1 MISQTIAI
9 YALIGSLFI
18 FMIMRIPVAISLIF
32 STLLTAVLLGDNIA
46 IIPIK
51 MVDGLNSFTLLA
63 VPFFILAGEI
73 MSIGGISRRLIDFA
87 NVFVGRMRGGLA
99 MVNILASMF
108 FGGISGSAVADTSS
122 IGSVLI
128 PMMKKVGYD
137 DDYSVNVTM
146 TASVQGVLIPPSH
159 NVIIYSMAA
168 GGLSVGSLFLAG
180 VIPGI
185 FLGLMIMIVS
195 YYMAIKRNYPKG
207 EKISLKDAIIICKDS
222 FLGLFTI
229 VIILGGVLTGKFTAT
244 ESAAIAAVYAFIV
257 TFFIYRDIPIS
268 KFPTILKN
276 TLKTLSVVLSIIAAS
291 SAFAYYMAIL
301 KVPTLITNG
310 LLNISDNKIIILI
323 LINIILLIL
332 GMFMDMSP
340 LIIIMTPILY
350 PVVMKLGYS
359 PIQFGIVMMLNL
371 SIGLIT
377 PPVGTVLFVGST
389 IGRVP
394 IEKLTKKLWPFY
406 ATLFFTLMML
416 TFVPEISLWLPS
428 KFGF

>member
-1 MISQTIAI
+1 MISQELAI
-9 YALIGSLFI
+9 FLLIGSLFI

-32 STLLTAVLLGDNIA
+32 STIITALALGDNIA
-46 IIPIK
+46 IIPLK

-73 MSIGGISRRLIDFA
+73 MSAGGISKRLIAFA
-87 NVFVGRMRGGLA
+87 NIFVGRFRGGLA
-99 MVNILASMF
+99 MVNILSSMF

-128 PMMKKVGYD
+128 PMMKKMGYD
-137 DDYSVNVTM
+137 DDYSVNVTI
-146 TASVQGVLIPPSH
+146 TSSVQGVLIPPSH

-180 VIPGI
+180 VVPGVL
-185 FLGLMIMIVS
+185 LGVFVMIVS
-195 YYMAIKRNYPKG
+195 YIIAVVRKFPKG
-207 EKISLKDAIIICKDS
+207 EKVSFKDAVKVSIDS
-222 FLGLFTI
+222 FLGLFTA

-244 ESAAIAAVYAFIV
+244 ESAAIAAVYAFII
-257 TFFIYRDIPIS
+257 TFFVYRDISI
-268 KFPTILKN
+268 KEFPNIVRN
-276 TLKTLSVVLSIIAAS
+276 ALKTLAVVMSIIAS
-291 SAFAYYMAIL
+291 STAFAYYMAIL
-301 KVPTLITNG
+301 RVPARITES
-310 LLNISDNKIIILI
+310 LLTISHNPIFVLM
-323 LINIILLIL
+323 LINVILLIL

-340 LIIIMTPILY
+340 LILIMTPILL
-350 PVVMKLGYS
+350 PVVLKLGYS

-389 IGRVP
+389 IGKVP
-394 IEKLTKKLWPFY
+394 VETLAKKLWPFY
-406 ATLFFTLMML
+406 LTLFIMLMLL
-416 TFVPEISLWLPS
+416 TYVPEVSLWLPR